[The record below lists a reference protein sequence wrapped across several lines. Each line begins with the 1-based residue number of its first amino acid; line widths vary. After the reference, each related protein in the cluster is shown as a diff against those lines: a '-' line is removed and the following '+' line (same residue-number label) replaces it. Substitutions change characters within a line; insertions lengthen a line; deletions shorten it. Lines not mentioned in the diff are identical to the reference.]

1 MWVPFARSSGKIQM
15 YAIMRVSLL
24 AETLSSRDPKKL
36 KKKKLE
42 LKKFCY
48 TEDSKTVDTKIQD
61 II

>member
-1 MWVPFARSSGKIQM
+1 MGP
-15 YAIMRVSLL
+15 LC
-24 AETLSSRDPKKL
+24 AEFGEDPDVCDNASVTAGRDSEFKGPKKIE
-36 KKKKLE
+36 KKKLE